1 MTQTC
6 IALDL
11 QVKLRPLCHPVWTQ
25 IYPNLQAGFGT
36 VQQRVL
42 RFAMQGVTQ
51 TASTVAAEESLNV
64 RLTHLSLPCCVARQ
78 PGSPW
83 QSLGGIVPTLGI
95 LY

>member
-11 QVKLRPLCHPVWTQ
+11 RVKLRPLCHPVWTQ

-64 RLTHLSLPCCVARQ
+64 RLTHFP
-78 PGSPW
+78 PP
-83 QSLGGIVPTLGI
+83 P
-95 LY
+95 